1 MKLVFIE
8 NNRPLTDSMTVA
20 ETFGKEHRRVMQ
32 DIREL
37 DCSKSFNEH
46 NFVLTTYRDSM
57 NREKPKYLITQD
69 GFSFLAMGY
78 PGKEAAAF
86 KETYID
92 EFNRMRDELN
102 KPQFRLPQTFAEALE
117 GYAAQLRISEALDN
131 ERKQLAAKIET
142 DRPLVLYAESVQVS
156 SDSILIGEL
165 AKLLKQNDIDIG
177 GTRLFKLLREEGYL
191 MSKGDQ
197 YNMPTQRSMDLKIME
212 IKSGTRG
219 GSDGAVHI
227 TRTTKITGKGQ
238 IYFVKKFKNLVHV
251 Q

>member
-37 DCSKSFNEH
+37 DCSKSFNER

-78 PGKEAAAF
+78 TGKEAAVF

-102 KPQFRLPQTFAEALE
+102 KPQFRLPQNMVEAVECYLGELKKNVTLE
-117 GYAAQLRISEALDN
+117 NENILLLQQTNQQEQQLTIQAPKVAMYD
-131 ERKQLAAKIET
+131 LAMTA
-142 DRPLVLYAESVQVS
+142 DSVQPV
-156 SDSILIGEL
+156 GTVAKEL
-165 AKLLKQNDIDIG
+165 GLG
-177 GTRLFKLLREEGYL
+177 RTRLFTLLREKKILRQNNEPYQEFIDRGYFKLRLYTITHKSSGLENKTQPMVTAKGMAWLHKSIKEG
-191 MSKGDQ
+191 
-197 YNMPTQRSMDLKIME
+197 
-212 IKSGTRG
+212 
-219 GSDGAVHI
+219 A
-227 TRTTKITGKGQ
+227 
-238 IYFVKKFKNLVHV
+238 
-251 Q
+251 

>member
-37 DCSKSFNEH
+37 DCSKAFNEH

-78 PGKEAAAF
+78 TGKEAAVF

-102 KPQFRLPQTFAEALE
+102 KPQFTLPQTMVQAVESYLIELKRSESLE
-117 GYAAQLRISEALDN
+117 KENQLLLQQSAYQE
-131 ERKQLAAKIET
+131 KQLTSQAPKVALYDVAMSADGVQPVGTVAK
-142 DRPLVLYAESVQVS
+142 
-156 SDSILIGEL
+156 EL
-165 AKLLKQNDIDIG
+165 GLG
-177 GTRLFKLLREEGYL
+177 RTRLFALLREKKILRQNNEPYQEFIERGYFKLRMYTITHNHSGLENKTQPMVTPKGIAWLHKILKEG
-191 MSKGDQ
+191 
-197 YNMPTQRSMDLKIME
+197 
-212 IKSGTRG
+212 
-219 GSDGAVHI
+219 A
-227 TRTTKITGKGQ
+227 
-238 IYFVKKFKNLVHV
+238 
-251 Q
+251 